1 MHAVSHSPIVS
12 VIIPA
17 YNAQNFIEQC
27 ISSVTAQTLR
37 DIEVIVV
44 DDGSNDDTCALVKRF
59 TQQDDR
65 ITLLRQANQYAGVA
79 RNNGLSHARGKYL
92 YFLDADDFI
101 EPDALERMTDAAETS
116 NVDIVIARSNSHDA
130 ETHAETLIDYTIMGV
145 PTGRVLA
152 NADYVGTVFQS
163 FVGWAWDKL
172 FRSDFIHAHKL
183 SFQPLRT
190 TNDAFFTYMALASA
204 ASIYCMDAV
213 LFHHRTHNT
222 GSLEA
227 TRRKSW
233 ECALTAIKSI
243 SAALREL
250 DNHSLTK
257 RSYDNWISHFILWNV
272 QSLELPTAIMML
284 DAAYPLLEILPK
296 EQAYYFEE
304 RDHHFVD
311 MVQQSKSQLI
321 LTTFEDVYRIGDLQR
336 QLDEAHDRAKSLDDR
351 IQKQDRAIREH
362 DQVIREQQ
370 ERIDSIYRSAS
381 YRIGHVLIS
390 PLSIVKRVIG
400 ERRYR

>member
-1 MHAVSHSPIVS
+1 MQAVSHSPVVS

-17 YNAQNFIEQC
+17 YNAQAFIEEC
-27 ISSVTAQTLR
+27 LGSVTAQTLK
-37 DIEVIVV
+37 DIEAIVV
-44 DDGSNDDTCALVKRF
+44 DDGSTDDTCALVENIAS
-59 TQQDDR
+59 QDER
-65 ITLLRQANQYAGVA
+65 VTLLKQANQYAGVA
-79 RNNGLSHARGKYL
+79 RNNGLSHATGKYL

-101 EPDALERMTDAAETS
+101 EHDAMERMVDAAET
-116 NVDIVIARSNSHDA
+116 NDVDIVVARSNSHDA
-130 ETHAETLIDYTIMGV
+130 DTHDEALIDYTIMGV
-145 PTGRVLA
+145 STGRVLGNEEYA
-152 NADYVGTVFQS
+152 GTVFQS

-172 FRSDFIHAHKL
+172 FRSDFIHAKKL
-183 SFQPLRT
+183 TFQPLRT

-204 ASIYCMDAV
+204 SSIYCMDDV

-233 ECALTAIKSI
+233 ECALTAIESI
-243 SAALREL
+243 GAALQKL
-250 DNHSLTK
+250 DNHGLTK

-272 QSLELPTAIMML
+272 QSLEFPTAVKML
-284 DAAYPLLEILPK
+284 DAAYPSLESLPSEK
-296 EQAYYFEE
+296 PYYFEE

-336 QLDEAHDRAKSLDDR
+336 QLDEAQGRAESLEGR
-351 IQKQDRAIREH
+351 IREQDREIRER
-362 DQVIREQQ
+362 DRVIREQQ
-370 ERIDSIYRSAS
+370 DRINDIYRSVS

-390 PLSIVKRVIG
+390 PLSIAKRVIG
-400 ERRYR
+400 KRRHR